1 MRIKKI
7 IKLMSVG
14 MLVVIILGFVGVFP
28 VFSKSSEVT
37 VLLQMRSGPEATAM
51 EPVVDYWNKHYAAS
65 TGIRVRQVTISR
77 MGYYVKLFNQLVS
90 GTQVPDIVFPFG
102 FGIGKI
108 IEYLEPLNSFIE
120 DESLF
125 SSPQGNRY
133 DIKDMFPA
141 MLESV
146 TLNGKIYMLATD
158 VSAPLLYYR
167 TDLIKTPPQTWD
179 EFIEMAKKFTKSY
192 NPDSPTEYG
201 TVWMAKPVL
210 DDTLCWL
217 EIFWAYG
224 GSFFKEGSYEPNFNS
239 PAGIKATEFLKKLSD
254 SKVIPPDVVTYEY
267 PEVLAALQ
275 TGKVA
280 FAIEW
285 NAAYPDLTNPKKSP
299 KVYDKIAITNPPGV
313 KQADGSIKRVVE
325 THCLGLSI
333 NKNSQYKRE
342 AFKFMS
348 WVTFGEGAKIYL
360 DNGGIPPLF
369 SLFTAPEAKSP
380 LPEMAEAVGKYG
392 RAIPVFKDQMTV
404 IFMNTKHLN
413 KVFIGEETPEEAMEN
428 FNNEVYELF
437 KERGYFEEK

>member
-1 MRIKKI
+1 MNITRT
-7 IKLMSVG
+7 IKLISVG
-14 MLVVIILGFVGVFP
+14 ILAAILLSFGVITSGV
-28 VFSKSSEVT
+28 SKKPEVT
-37 VLLQMRSGPEATAM
+37 ILIQMRSGPEATAM
-51 EPVVDYWNKHYAAS
+51 EPVVHYWNEHYAVS

-77 MGYYVKLFNQLVS
+77 MGYFVKLSNQLVS

-108 IEYLEPLNSFIE
+108 IEYLEPLNKFIE
-120 DESLF
+120 DPSLF
-125 SSPQGNRY
+125 SSPEGEPY
-133 DIKDMFPA
+133 DIKDMFSS

-146 TLNGKIYMLATD
+146 TLNEKIYMLATD

-179 EFIEMAKKFTKSY
+179 EFIEMAKRFTKSY
-192 NPDSPTEYG
+192 NPNSPTEYG

-224 GSFFKEGSYEPNFNS
+224 GSFFKEGTFEPNFNS

-254 SKVIPPDVVTYEY
+254 SKVIPSDVIVYEY
-267 PEVLAALQ
+267 PEVLGALQ

-285 NAAYPDLTNPKKSP
+285 NAAYPDLTNKEKSP
-299 KVYDKIAITNPPGV
+299 KVYDKLAITNPPGIR
-313 KQADGSIKRVVE
+313 QPDGSIKRVAE

-333 NKNSQYKRE
+333 NKNSQYKKE
-342 AFKFMS
+342 TFKFMS

-369 SLFTAPEAKSP
+369 SLFTAPGAKSP

-392 RAIPVFKDQMTV
+392 KAIPVFGDQMTV

-428 FNNEVYELF
+428 FNREVYELF
-437 KERGYFEEK
+437 EERGYFEEK